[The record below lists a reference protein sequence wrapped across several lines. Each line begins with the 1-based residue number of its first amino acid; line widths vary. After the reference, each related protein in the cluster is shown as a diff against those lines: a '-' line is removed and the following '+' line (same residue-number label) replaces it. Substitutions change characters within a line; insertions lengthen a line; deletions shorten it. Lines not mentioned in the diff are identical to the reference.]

1 MKGTSCI
8 PENLFCPPAGL
19 AETDSVMRTG
29 MPADSIRARGPA
41 TALTTMPDIWPQLL
55 LSVDQR
61 VALATRGGP
70 YMAMAN
76 KIARIAYAVI
86 VTGKPY
92 DPAKAALANG

>member
-1 MKGTSCI
+1 
-8 PENLFCPPAGL
+8 
-19 AETDSVMRTG
+19 
-29 MPADSIRARGPA
+29 
-41 TALTTMPDIWPQLL
+41 MPDIWPQLL